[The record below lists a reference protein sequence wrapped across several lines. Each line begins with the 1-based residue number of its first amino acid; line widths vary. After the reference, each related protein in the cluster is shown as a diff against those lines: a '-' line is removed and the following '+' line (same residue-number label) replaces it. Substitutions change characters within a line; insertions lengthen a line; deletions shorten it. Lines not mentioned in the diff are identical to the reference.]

1 LPGAFHYFIE
11 KVADANKAD
20 FVLID
25 MNPSLGP
32 LNQNFLMTSDL
43 FLIPTAPDYFSMM
56 AIDSLTAILP
66 RWVEWAKR
74 AHELEALKNAT
85 YPFPEPDL
93 KLLGTI
99 IQKFRPRK
107 GKATVGFQSWIDEI
121 NSRVHSKLV
130 PTLRKH
136 DLTFDDDVYI
146 NAGLTTDYCLA
157 QIPDF
162 NTLIAQSQTHQTPV
176 FALTDQMFGHV
187 GSVLEQDQQK
197 REEFRQIFTQLAERV
212 IALAGNA

>member
-1 LPGAFHYFIE
+1 
-11 KVADANKAD
+11 
-20 FVLID
+20 
-25 MNPSLGP
+25 
-32 LNQNFLMTSDL
+32 
-43 FLIPTAPDYFSMM
+43 
-56 AIDSLTAILP
+56 
-66 RWVEWAKR
+66 VEWAKR

-121 NSRVHSKLV
+121 NSRVHTKLV

-136 DLTFDDDVYI
+136 GLTFDDDVYI

-162 NTLIAQSQTHQTPV
+162 NTLICTVPNSPNSCFCINRSNVWTRRERSGT
-176 FALTDQMFGHV
+176 
-187 GSVLEQDQQK
+187 GSTK
-197 REEFRQIFTQLAERV
+197 AGRV
-212 IALAGNA
+212 